1 MKTPVVGTSKGLG
14 KALIEGRG
22 EPGDTLIGVSR
33 SRPEQLDYK
42 DGVAARRITV

>member
-1 MKTPVVGTSKGLG
+1 MKTLVVGTSKGLG

-33 SRPEQLDYK
+33 SRPEQLDY
-42 DGVAARRITV
+42 